1 MTAPGTLIAG
11 RYRLVRP
18 VGAGGMGSVWEAW
31 DELLQRRVAV
41 KQLLPQPGLSA
52 GEAAVARDRVIREA
66 RNTARLHHPNAVT
79 LYDVTGF
86 DGRPCLIM
94 QFVPSVTL
102 SALIGTEGPVQPQ
115 FAARIGVELAA
126 ALGAAHEVGIIHR
139 DVKPGN
145 VLIADDSSAKLTDF
159 GISHAVGDAT
169 LTSTGMI
176 TGTPAFLA
184 PEVAR
189 GGASGFA
196 ADVFSLGAT
205 LYAAMEGGP
214 PSGTDVNP
222 MAVLHR
228 VASGHLIPPERTGRL
243 TPLVLQMLAQDPADR
258 PTIGQITDAL
268 TRLNQEF
275 AGGDRESPQ
284 SVGPAP
290 VTQTLQT
297 FRTTPPADPTAAEVR
312 TALEGLPGVA
322 LHQPSTATL
331 LEPAGRR
338 RRIGVVPL
346 AVVAAVLTAAIVVGV
361 LLVSSRAGSD
371 QAGPPAASPSASS
384 GRTTPSGSSTA
395 RSSAAPRSSG
405 VVGAPPATA
414 PRPSTARSATTA
426 PSTTTQST
434 TASSARS
441 SAVTQSSSTA
451 RSSTTSSSTPS
462 SSTTS
467 SSTTSSSTA
476 SSSTTSS
483 STTSSSSTSSSTT
496 SSPAGAPSATE
507 LARAVTDYYALLPGD
522 TDAAWER
529 LTPRFQ
535 SDTAVDRRYY
545 QRFWDSIDRVTIRGA
560 EGSPPDTAGA
570 EITYYFKDGRVAV
583 EATLFTLV
591 RDGDGLDIDT
601 SDVLTSEVR

>member
-1 MTAPGTLIAG
+1 MTATGVLIAG
-11 RYRLVRP
+11 RYRLVRS

-52 GEAAVARDRVIREA
+52 DDAAVARDRVIREA

-79 LYDVTGF
+79 LYDVTGY

-102 SALIGTEGPVQPQ
+102 STLVRMEGTVQPQ
-115 FAARIGVELAA
+115 FAARIGAELAS

-139 DVKPGN
+139 DVKPAN
-145 VLIADDSSAKLTDF
+145 VLITDDGSAKLTDF

-169 LTSTGMI
+169 LTSTGMV

-228 VASGHLIPPERTGRL
+228 VASGLLIPPERSGPL
-243 TPLVLQMLAQDPADR
+243 TPLVLRMLAQDPAER
-258 PTIGQITDAL
+258 PTINEITDTL
-268 TRLNQEF
+268 TRLAHEL
-275 AGGDRESPQ
+275 AGGRSASPS
-284 SVGPAP
+284 SVVPAP
-290 VTQTLQT
+290 VTQTLRT
-297 FRTTPPADPTAAEVR
+297 FSATPPADPTAAEVR
-312 TALEGLPGVA
+312 AALEGLPRGA
-322 LHQPSTATL
+322 GDQPPTATL
-331 LEPAGRR
+331 LEPSGRR
-338 RRIGVVPL
+338 RRIGMVPL

-361 LLVSSRAGSD
+361 LLLSNRAGNG
-371 QAGPPAASPSASS
+371 QAGPSASATSAS
-384 GRTTPSGSSTA
+384 GGLSTTQGSSAPGSSSLRSTSGEAVAPPAGPPRSATARSASTAPSSTA
-395 RSSAAPRSSG
+395 PSS
-405 VVGAPPATA
+405 TA
-414 PRPSTARSATTA
+414 PSSTVPSSTTPPTTARSATTR
-426 PSTTTQST
+426 ST
-434 TASSARS
+434 TAR
-441 SAVTQSSSTA
+441 
-451 RSSTTSSSTPS
+451 STPS
-462 SSTTS
+462 SSS
-467 SSTTSSSTA
+467 IRS
-476 SSSTTSS
+476 
-483 STTSSSSTSSSTT
+483 
-496 SSPAGAPSATE
+496 SSPAPSSAAGTPSTTE
-507 LARAVTDYYALLPGD
+507 LARAVTEYYALLPGD

-535 SDTAVDRRYY
+535 STTAVDRQYY
-545 QRFWDSIDRVTIRGA
+545 QRFWDGVDRVTIRGA
-560 EGSPPDTAGA
+560 EGSAPDTAGA
-570 EITYYFKDGRVAV
+570 EITYYFDDGRVAV

-591 RDGDGLDIDT
+591 RDGEQLDIDT